1 MAIEAHIREL
11 GFRHENLDRAIR
23 DELQRPAADHL
34 RLRQLKR
41 QQLKL
46 KEQIESLRPSE
57 RRQAPR
63 PIDPVRP

>member
-1 MAIEAHIREL
+1 
-11 GFRHENLDRAIR
+11 
-23 DELQRPAADHL
+23 L

-41 QQLKL
+41 QKLKL
-46 KEQIESLRPSE
+46 QEQIESLRPSE